1 MYLVLSIIEQ
11 KIVHLALNNNDSL
24 TDSETCPAS
33 SILTVNTKFQ
43 SENIMVLMVI
53 FFFIVLILKCRGY
66 YRTGKD
72 NWHTNNKQCFSSS
85 Y

>member
-53 FFFIVLILKCRGY
+53 FFFYSTNLEMQGILQ
-66 YRTGKD
+66 
-72 NWHTNNKQCFSSS
+72 NWER
-85 Y
+85 